1 MIKQIKNLIRP
12 FYNAYKKSVGIS
24 KLRKGL
30 QNKPLRIVVGA
41 SNVFEEGWIPT
52 EESFL
57 NLLKKEDFE
66 SFFKSNKIDVILAE
80 HVWEHLTEK
89 DGTLGFKNC
98 FDYLKPGGYLRIAV
112 PDGYSPDMDYINKVK
127 PGGTGLGSD
136 DHKVLYNYQSL
147 SNILKSVG
155 FEVRILECYDEK
167 GQFIYN
173 EWDPKSGMVHRS
185 KRFDERNQA
194 GKLVYTSLILDAVK
208 PL

>member
-66 SFFKSNKIDVILAE
+66 SFFKSNKI
-80 HVWEHLTEK
+80 
-89 DGTLGFKNC
+89 
-98 FDYLKPGGYLRIAV
+98 R
-112 PDGYSPDMDYINKVK
+112 SPTQIV
-127 PGGTGLGSD
+127 
-136 DHKVLYNYQSL
+136 Q
-147 SNILKSVG
+147 
-155 FEVRILECYDEK
+155 
-167 GQFIYN
+167 
-173 EWDPKSGMVHRS
+173 
-185 KRFDERNQA
+185 
-194 GKLVYTSLILDAVK
+194 
-208 PL
+208 